1 MRANEDIRATA
12 KNKEVKLWEI
22 ADKLGIFDSNFSK
35 KIRHEL
41 TATEKQRIFA
51 IIDEIAAEKENAAHS
66 ATNTM
71 NG

>member
-1 MRANEDIRATA
+1 MPTNNDIRTRATA
-12 KNKEVKLWEI
+12 KGVRLWQI
-22 ADKLGIFDSNFSK
+22 ADKLNINDGNFSRK
-35 KIRHEL
+35 LRKEL
-41 TATEKQRIFA
+41 PDTEKQRIFA